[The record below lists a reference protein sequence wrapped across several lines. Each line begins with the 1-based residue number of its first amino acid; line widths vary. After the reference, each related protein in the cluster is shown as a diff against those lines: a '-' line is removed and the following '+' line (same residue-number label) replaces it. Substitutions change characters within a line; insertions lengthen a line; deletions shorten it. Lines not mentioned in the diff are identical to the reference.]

1 MRKHYLS
8 TVADELAS
16 RNWPLNCRAVYECS
30 RDFKVCNSRGSYG
43 GQVGRGGEGRG
54 AILVGVTGATRR
66 ARTRMTRVIIKQDHG
81 VDDAK

>member
-1 MRKHYLS
+1 MLKMRKHYLS

-43 GQVGRGGEGRG
+43 GQVGRGGEGSYIGGGNRSDTQG
-54 AILVGVTGATRR
+54 PDEDDSGNHK
-66 ARTRMTRVIIKQDHG
+66 ARSRSG
-81 VDDAK
+81 